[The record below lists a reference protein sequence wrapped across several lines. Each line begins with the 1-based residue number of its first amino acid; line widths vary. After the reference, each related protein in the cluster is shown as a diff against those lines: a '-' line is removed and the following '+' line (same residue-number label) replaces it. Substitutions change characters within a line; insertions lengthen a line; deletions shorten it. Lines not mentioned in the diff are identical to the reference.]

1 MTDEHL
7 SDTLGDMLNAY
18 RTTEPSAALRDRVIA
33 AAPRERSIGRFRR
46 WAMGLALSAGFAAS
60 AAAGVACGFVLA
72 PASVTRLVAPP
83 AAASASDVS
92 SLADPTDD
100 ATDG

>member
-1 MTDEHL
+1 MTDE
-7 SDTLGDMLNAY
+7 DLNDILAAY
-18 RTTEPSAALRDRVIA
+18 RTTEPSAALRERVIA

-60 AAAGVACGFVLA
+60 AAAGVACGFALT

-83 AAASASDVS
+83 AAASAGDVS

-100 ATDG
+100 PTDG